1 MSIKEII
8 QTEFPMLIEEGLVNE
23 ISAVAKIEEMAETEI
38 LIDMNERITRV
49 PLLIDGSLK
58 IIREEEDG
66 REIFLYYVEAGNTC
80 AASITCCLNNHKS
93 SIMAIVEE
101 KARFLSIPIEYMDQ
115 WMAKYQSWR
124 NFIMNSF
131 TSRTDELLEVVDLL
145 AFKKMDER
153 ILKYLQGKSELQHSN
168 IIKASHQEIANDLST
183 SREVVSR
190 LLKQMEHNRM
200 LKISRGKIEL
210 LS

>member
-190 LLKQMEHNRM
+190 LLKQMEHNGM